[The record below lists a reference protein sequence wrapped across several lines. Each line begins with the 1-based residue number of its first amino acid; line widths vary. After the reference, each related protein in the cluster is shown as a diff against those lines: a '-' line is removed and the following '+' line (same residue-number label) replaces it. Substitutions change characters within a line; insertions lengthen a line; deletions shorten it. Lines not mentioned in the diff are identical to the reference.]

1 MGFVDKLSRFGTGF
15 AEGMEPGMRMG
26 MQIGREQ
33 RINRQ
38 QQQANKSAAENRI
51 LTLLPNNREG
61 AYALFE
67 QGVGSGI
74 IDEDFRTVMDENIAG
89 MDDRASRQ
97 TMGQVSPA
105 ITRAGGA
112 TGPNQT
118 VTGQGSTAFDV
129 TTSAGITQAVT
140 EATTDVRDL
149 GTSRA
154 LIEGE
159 DFEDLSAGL
168 KADMTDAEFRKLQ
181 LKIAEDEQVRRL
193 AQLNRI
199 SPVLNELMSENI
211 GNSIAAREMIYDKLK
226 GLYANL
232 YKEGEGG
239 EKTER
244 AMRKVKHMRRD
255 YDEAAF
261 DEMYAEWDSGGR
273 TVDGFLEIM
282 TSPYSYTNRQLKF
295 MLPEVMREATTKNQA
310 EALVDINY
318 IQSMMKSAAATG
330 DPAMV
335 TKASEN
341 LMKELKGNPNAQALV
356 ESSLPMYQQDSFKNK
371 NNNKTANLK
380 TVIDLYTSDEALA
393 NLRNTG
399 QEVLG
404 KFYGGKATGIGTLA
418 ESLKDN
424 MPDDLLKILKG
435 PIPNI
440 QDIHLDQLATV
451 MTERQIKTGESPDS
465 KAPTTSSTG
474 LQVSYSE
481 EAKEERERAGKIVIP
496 DDAAVIDAYFT
507 MASSPFAGYDLSEGA
522 GVHLDDIAPER
533 RTLLAAGLKRAYTDP
548 RADKPVIETT
558 LAKYGIELIIDSKGV
573 PKLRAVDPVEPM
585 LKEVPAPLEPPPF
598 LPDSTTVQ
606 PSATQ
611 TVTQG

>member
-1 MGFVDKLSRFGTGF
+1 MGFVDKLARFGTGF

-26 MQIGREQ
+26 MQIGRER
-33 RINRQ
+33 RINKQ

-51 LTLLPNNREG
+51 LNLLPNNREG
-61 AYALFE
+61 AYALLE
-67 QGVGSGI
+67 KGIGSGI
-74 IDEDFRTVMDENIAG
+74 IDENFRAVMDENVAG
-89 MDDRASRQ
+89 MDERASRR
-97 TMGQVSPA
+97 TMGQVSPS
-105 ITRAGGA
+105 ITRAGQA
-112 TGPNQT
+112 TGPGQT
-118 VTGQGSTAFDV
+118 VTGEGDTAFDV
-129 TTSAGITQAVT
+129 TTPEGISQAVT
-140 EATTDVRDL
+140 EATTDVQEL
-149 GTSRA
+149 GTA
-154 LIEGE
+154 VADIEGR
-159 DFEDLSAGL
+159 DFTDIHEGL
-168 KADMTDAEFRKLQ
+168 KKDMTDAEFRKLQ
-181 LKIAEDEQVRRL
+181 AKTAKDEQVRRL

-211 GNSIAAREMIYDKLK
+211 GNSIAARQMIYDKLK

-261 DEMYAEWDSGGR
+261 DEIYSEWDSGNR

-295 MLPEVMREATTKNQA
+295 MLPEVMREATTRDQA

-318 IQSMMKSAAATG
+318 VQSMMKSAAATG

-341 LMKELKGNPNAQALV
+341 LMKELKGNPNVQALV
-356 ESSLPMYQQDSFKNK
+356 ESSLPMYQQDAFQNK

-404 KFYGGKATGIGTLA
+404 KFYGGKATGVGTLA

-440 QDIHLDQLATV
+440 QDIHLEQLATV
-451 MTERQIKTGESPDS
+451 MTERQIKTGESTDS
-465 KAPTTSSTG
+465 KAPTTPNTG
-474 LQVSYSE
+474 LYSD
-481 EAKEERERAGKIVIP
+481 EAIKEREEAGKIVIP
-496 DDAAVIDAYFT
+496 DDASVIDAYFT
-507 MASSPFAGYDLSEGA
+507 MSSSPFANYDLSEGA

-533 RTLLAAGLKRAYTDP
+533 RTLLAAGLKAAYTDP
-548 RADKPVIETT
+548 QADKQAIEIA
-558 LAKYGIELIIDSKGV
+558 LAKRGIELIIDSKGV
-573 PKLRAVDPVEPM
+573 PKLRAIEPVEPM
-585 LKEVPAPLEPPPF
+585 LKEVTAQTTEPTNPLPGV
-598 LPDSTTVQ
+598 LPTPQ
-606 PSATQ
+606 
-611 TVTQG
+611 

>member
-1 MGFVDKLSRFGTGF
+1 MGFVDKLARFGTGF

-26 MQIGREQ
+26 MQIGRER
-33 RINRQ
+33 RINKQ

-51 LTLLPNNREG
+51 LNLLPNNREG
-61 AYALFE
+61 AYALLE
-67 QGVGSGI
+67 KGIGSGI
-74 IDEDFRTVMDENIAG
+74 IDESFRTVMDENVAG
-89 MDDRASRQ
+89 MDERASRQ
-97 TMGQVSPA
+97 TMGKVAPS
-105 ITRAGGA
+105 ITRAGQA
-112 TGPNQT
+112 TGPGQT
-118 VTGQGSTAFDV
+118 VTGEGDTAFDV
-129 TTSAGITQAVT
+129 TTPEGISQAVT
-140 EATTDVRDL
+140 EATTDVQEL
-149 GTSRA
+149 GTA
-154 LIEGE
+154 VADIEGR
-159 DFEDLSAGL
+159 DFTDIHEGL

-181 LKIAEDEQVRRL
+181 AKTAEDEQVRRL

-211 GNSIAAREMIYDKLK
+211 GNSIAARQMIYDKLK

-255 YDEAAF
+255 YDETAF
-261 DEMYAEWDSGGR
+261 DEIYEEWDKGNR

-295 MLPEVMREATTKNQA
+295 MLPEVMREATTKDQA

-318 IQSMMKSAAATG
+318 VQSMMKSAAATG
-330 DPAMV
+330 NPAMV

-356 ESSLPMYQQDSFKNK
+356 ESSLPMYQQDAFQNK

-393 NLRNTG
+393 NLRNVA
-399 QEVLG
+399 QPVLG
-404 KFYGGKATGIGTLA
+404 KFYVGKATGIGTLA

-435 PIPNI
+435 PVANI
-440 QDIHLDQLATV
+440 QDIHLEQLATV

-474 LQVSYSE
+474 LYSE
-481 EAKEERERAGKIVIP
+481 EAKEERERAGKKYIA
-496 DDAAVIDAYFT
+496 DDASVIDAYFT
-507 MASSPFAGYDLSEGA
+507 MPSSPFANYDLSEGA

-533 RTLLAAGLKRAYTDP
+533 RTLLAAGLKTAYTDP
-548 RADKPVIETT
+548 QADKQAIEIA
-558 LAKYGIELIIDSKGV
+558 LAKRGIELIIDSKGV
-573 PKLRAVDPVEPM
+573 PKLRAIEPVEPM
-585 LKEVPAPLEPPPF
+585 LKEVPAPTTEETNP
-598 LPDSTTVQ
+598 LPGVLPTTQ
-606 PSATQ
+606 
-611 TVTQG
+611 

>member
-1 MGFVDKLSRFGTGF
+1 MGFVDKLSQFGTGF

-26 MQIGREQ
+26 MQIGRER
-33 RINRQ
+33 RINKQ
-38 QQQANKSAAENRI
+38 QQQTNKNAAENRI
-51 LTLLPNNREG
+51 LNLLPNNREG
-61 AYALFE
+61 AYALLDK
-67 QGVGSGI
+67 GIGSGI
-74 IDEDFRTVMDENIAG
+74 IDEDFRTVMDENVAG
-89 MDDRASRQ
+89 MDERASRQ
-97 TMGQVSPA
+97 TMGKVSPS
-105 ITRAGGA
+105 ITRAGQA
-112 TGPNQT
+112 TGPDQT
-118 VTGQGSTAFDV
+118 VTGEGTTAFDV

-140 EATTDVRDL
+140 EATTDIRDL
-149 GTSRA
+149 GTARA
-154 LIEGE
+154 SIEGR

-168 KADMTDAEFRKLQ
+168 KENMTDAEFRKLQ
-181 LKIAEDEQVRRL
+181 AKTAEDEQVRRL

-199 SPVLNELMSENI
+199 NPALSELMSENI

-232 YKEGEGG
+232 FKEGEGG
-239 EKTER
+239 EKTEQ

-255 YDEAAF
+255 YDETAF
-261 DEMYAEWDSGGR
+261 DEMYTEWDSGGR

-318 IQSMMKSAAATG
+318 IQSMMKSAAATS

-341 LMKELKGNPNAQALV
+341 LLKELKGNPNAQALI
-356 ESSLPMYQQDSFKNK
+356 ESSLPMYQQDAFKNK

-404 KFYGGKATGIGTLA
+404 KFYGGKATGVGALA
-418 ESLKDN
+418 ESFKDN

-465 KAPTTSSTG
+465 KAPTTTG
-474 LQVSYSE
+474 LYSD
-481 EAKEERERAGKIVIP
+481 EAIEERERAGKKYIA
-496 DDAAVIDAYFT
+496 DDASVIDAYFT
-507 MASSPFAGYDLSEGA
+507 MSSSPLKDYDLSEGA
-522 GVHLDDIAPER
+522 GVHLDDIAPFAR
-533 RTLLAAGLKRAYTDP
+533 DNLTAGIMAAYTDP

-573 PKLRAVDPVEPM
+573 SKLRAIEPVEPM
-585 LKEVPAPLEPPPF
+585 LKEVPEPTTETTNPLPGV
-598 LPDSTTVQ
+598 LPQ
-606 PSATQ
+606 
-611 TVTQG
+611 